1 MKNLRNFKCKICQH
15 CNLAREIY
23 KMLAAWYGV
32 FSRTEQQNFG
42 HKSAEIKYESV
53 CGIKTAKYPF
63 LVTSV
68 NN

>member
-1 MKNLRNFKCKICQH
+1 
-15 CNLAREIY
+15 
-23 KMLAAWYGV
+23 MLAGCNGV

>member
-1 MKNLRNFKCKICQH
+1 MNLRNFKCKICWH
-15 CNLAREIY
+15 CNTARERGIN
-23 KMLAAWYGV
+23 LAAWNGV